1 MSFLTIQYANG
12 QEEDY
17 SVAFDPK
24 VEEGMQMKHFHQ
36 FMSDGILKLILS
48 EGNVVL
54 IPMESIRKI
63 IIKPDAAIRDN
74 LELPGFIHV
83 QPVSKNQMQ

>member
-12 QEEDY
+12 HEEDY
-17 SVAFDPK
+17 DVSFDPK
-24 VEEGMQMKHFHQ
+24 VEEGMHMKHFHQ
-36 FMSDGILKLILS
+36 FMSEGVLKLMME
-48 EGNVVL
+48 EGNIVL
-54 IPMESIRKI
+54 IPMDSIKKI